1 MATQRLRR
9 FDAAIRCVCYSLA
22 VMCYMLAADVDATY
36 VNVKHEPVAFDP
48 NSVTPDEAWS
58 AVDYDD
64 TVWQLP
70 AGQTTGHFTAEFND
84 EYAVRQ

>member
-36 VNVKHEPVAFDP
+36 VNVKLR
-48 NSVTPDEAWS
+48 SVTPDEAWS